1 MSVLRNTTLQ
11 HSVVLYTYH
20 KSFKLSSTHAK
31 FTHVGPKLS
40 HGGAVFCWTVNAT
53 LRWITQNVLPAYNYP
68 IQATGQDSCRVITMV
83 TPTKTYI
90 LQQCT
95 ATTQTETSV
104 QERNPNASAE
114 IVIGRFNIFPSEN
127 TGLWYN
133 YRNFAVLWHCPYW
146 TLKHHVIQSM
156 SVEEK
161 LSEYPNKT
169 KCTLLLGELVGLT
182 NFQNDTSCF
191 ALPRWYKLSR
201 MVITIGIVKISI
213 PLS

>member
-31 FTHVGPKLS
+31 FTHVGLKLS

-104 QERNPNASAE
+104 QETDPTTSAE
-114 IVIGRFNIFPSEN
+114 IVIGQFN
-127 TGLWYN
+127 
-133 YRNFAVLWHCPYW
+133 
-146 TLKHHVIQSM
+146 TLH
-156 SVEEK
+156 
-161 LSEYPNKT
+161 
-169 KCTLLLGELVGLT
+169 
-182 NFQNDTSCF
+182 
-191 ALPRWYKLSR
+191 LPRWLHWIVAQSLNFIKVAVCYTESLTLLCYQT
-201 MVITIGIVKISI
+201 VHITF
-213 PLS
+213 